1 MTLNPDARPDTGQV
15 RDVGRAGGGLGGL
28 PIPIPRGPVGLIV
41 LALLV
46 IGGLVG
52 GNSLLGDGGGDPG
65 DGTLSCPAGA
75 QQDVKCR
82 NALYV
87 TSIQN
92 YWRTALPQTF
102 FEQYRDSDTV
112 FFEQAV
118 NTACGAADSGVGPFY
133 CPEDELIYIDV
144 SFWNELATRFGAEG
158 QFAQPYVLAHE
169 YGHHVQDLLG
179 IEADMRAKMQRD
191 PANQNA
197 YSVFLELQ
205 ADCFAG
211 IWTRHATQ
219 TTDAGGRPIFTQL
232 TDADIAQALDAAAAV
247 GDDAIQKQMGG
258 SVDESKFT
266 HGSSEQRQHAFNTGY
281 TSGDPKVCTTMNL
294 EGGP

>member
-92 YWRTALPQTF
+92 YWRTALPQAF

-211 IWTRHATQ
+211 IWTRHATE
-219 TTDAGGRPIFTQL
+219 TTDASGQPIFSQL

-266 HGSSEQRQHAFNTGY
+266 HGSSEQRQHAFKIGY
-281 TSGDPKVCTTMNL
+281 SSGDPKACTTTSL
-294 EGGP
+294 QGGP

>member
-15 RDVGRAGGGLGGL
+15 RDVGRRGGGPGGR

-41 LALLV
+41 LTLLV
-46 IGGLVG
+46 IGGFLG
-52 GNSLLGDGGGDPG
+52 GNSLLGDDGGDPG
-65 DGTLSCPAGA
+65 DGTLSCPSGA

-92 YWRTALPQTF
+92 YWQTALPQSYSV
-102 FEQYRDSDTV
+102 QYQNSDTI
-112 FFEQAV
+112 FFDQAV
-118 NTACGAADSGVGPFY
+118 NTGCGAADNGVGPFY
-133 CPEDELIYIDV
+133 CPVDDLIYIDV

-191 PANQNA
+191 PANRNA

-211 IWTRHATQ
+211 VWARHATE
-219 TTDAGGRPIFTQL
+219 TTDASGRPIFTEL

-266 HGSSEQRQHAFNTGY
+266 HGSSEQRQHSFTTGY
-281 TSGDPKVCTTMNL
+281 SSGNPQACTSTSL